1 LAAQTVDEDDRR
13 AGAAV
18 DDMELL
24 AIDLDQLAVARDG
37 FLDLAGGGAAEG
49 GEAAADQSEA
59 TGAGEQERDH
69 FKALPRN
76 FQ

>member
-1 LAAQTVDEDDRR
+1 MRTIGGP
-13 AGAAV
+13 GAAV
-18 DDMELL
+18 DDVELL
-24 AIDLDQLAVARDG
+24 AVDLDQLAVARHR

-49 GEAAADQSEA
+49 GEAAADEA
-59 TGAGEQERDH
+59 EAAGAGEQERDH